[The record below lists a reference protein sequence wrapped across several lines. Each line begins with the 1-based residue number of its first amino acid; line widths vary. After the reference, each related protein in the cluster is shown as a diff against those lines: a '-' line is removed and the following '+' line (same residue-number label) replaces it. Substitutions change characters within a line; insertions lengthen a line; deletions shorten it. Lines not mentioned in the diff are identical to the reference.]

1 MSTSTQLK
9 ARKRENLGKGG
20 ARAARREGFVPAI
33 IYGGK
38 DKPMAVSVDAHQL
51 ALLLRYEGFMNHPV
65 VLDIDG
71 KDHRVLPKD
80 VQYDVVRDFP
90 LHVDFLSVTEKS
102 RVTVA
107 VPLHF
112 RDEDKSPGLKSGGVL
127 NVIHHDIEVTCA
139 VANIPEFFEISLEGK
154 EIGDGIH
161 LADLSLPQDVEAT
174 AQDSDMTV
182 ATIVAPTVA
191 VETEATAEEGAEAEA
206 EDEDKDKEKDD
217 ES

>member
-1 MSTSTQLK
+1 MSESTQLK
-9 ARKRENLGKGG
+9 ARKRDSIGKGG
-20 ARAARREGFVPAI
+20 ARATRREGFVPAI

-38 DKPMAVSVDAHQL
+38 DKPVAVSVDAHQL
-51 ALLLRYEGFMNHPV
+51 ALLLRHEGFMNHPV

-90 LHVDFLSVTEKS
+90 LHVDFLSITEKS

-127 NVIHHDIEVTCA
+127 NVVHHDIEVTCA
-139 VANIPEFFEISLEGK
+139 VANIPEFFEISLEGRAV
-154 EIGDGIH
+154 GDSIH
-161 LADLSLPQDVEAT
+161 LTDLSLPQGVEAT
-174 AQDSDMTV
+174 AQDSEMTV

-191 VETEATAEEGAEAEA
+191 VETDVSEEEEGAEA